1 MAGSSVIGALRVD
14 LGLNSAQFNTGLAKA
29 QTGLKGF
36 GKAATVGFAAVAVAA
51 TAAATAIGMGVKH
64 ALDHADALGKS
75 AQKAGV
81 AVEALSRLEYA
92 GKLADVSLESLT
104 GGLQKLSKSMVEV
117 AGGKGPAAAFQAL
130 GIAVKDGLGNL
141 RSGDQVFADVADRFS
156 RMEDSAL
163 KTSLAMQIFGK
174 SGAELI
180 PLLNE
185 GRDGLAAL
193 AAESDR
199 LGITIGAGT
208 AKAAEKFNDTLTKIQ
223 GSLNGVFNKIIG
235 DEGVQTAIQSLADT
249 LASPEFA
256 ASMTQFAS
264 IVIKAIDTIAWA
276 AIQAKKVIDA
286 LTPGNGMTVRM
297 PGESDADF
305 MTRLGR
311 NPDGS
316 RKSLPSGN
324 LMPTGPVLNDLIS
337 GSFNNLSGAGTFDS
351 VSSLW
356 ASMGGKGGSG
366 LGGGGGEDIFT
377 PLTTGAAAA
386 ADALEPLDL
395 GLQEVED
402 KVTSLAETISSTLAD
417 SLTNIAETL
426 LTGGDAAAAF
436 ANEMKNLGLQLLRSG
451 LNSLFGNMLNP
462 VAGAF
467 GGGGYVPGF
476 GSYGTFAEGGISN
489 VPAIFGESGPEA
501 AVPLPDG
508 RRIPVELRGAGGMVN
523 NYYIDAKG
531 AELGVEEKIVRAIDA
546 RVPSMIDSRAPSAV
560 AKSNMNNRRG

>member
-36 GKAATVGFAAVAVAA
+36 GKAAAIGFTAVA
-51 TAAATAIGMGVKH
+51 TAAAAASVAIGIGIKH

-141 RSGDQVFADVADRFS
+141 RDGDQVFADVADRFS
-156 RMEDSAL
+156 RMEDGAL
-163 KTSLAMQIFGK
+163 KTALAIKIFGK

-185 GRDGLAAL
+185 GRDGLAAM

-199 LGITIGAGT
+199 LGNTISTDT
-208 AKAAEKFNDTLTKIQ
+208 ANAAEKFNDTLTKIQ
-223 GSLNGVFNKIIG
+223 TSLNGVFNKIIG
-235 DEGVQTAIQSLADT
+235 DTGVQTAIQSLADT

-256 ASMTQFAS
+256 ASMTQFAQL
-264 IVIKAIDTIAWA
+264 VIKAIDTIAWA
-276 AIQAKKVIDA
+276 AIQAKKAIDA
-286 LTPGNGMTVRM
+286 LTPGNGMTVRN

-311 NPDGS
+311 NPNGT
-316 RKSLPSGN
+316 RKLQANGDF
-324 LMPTGPVLNDLIS
+324 MPTGPVLNDFIS
-337 GSFNNLSGAGTFDS
+337 GSFNNLGGAGTFDS

-356 ASMGGKGGSG
+356 ASMGGKGGSKLGTGDGG
-366 LGGGGGEDIFT
+366 LLDSIN
-377 PLTTGAAAA
+377 AATAS
-386 ADALEPLDL
+386 LEPLDL
-395 GLQEVED
+395 GLQDVED
-402 KVTSLAETISSTLAD
+402 SVGSLAETISSTLAD

-436 ANEMKNLGLQLLRSG
+436 ANEMKSLGLQLLRSG
-451 LNSLFGNMLNP
+451 LNSLFTSALGGINP
-462 VAGAF
+462 F
-467 GGGGYVPGF
+467 GGSKTYTPGF
-476 GSYGTFAEGGISN
+476 GAYGMFAEGGISN

-508 RRIPVELRGAGGMVN
+508 RRIPVELRGNTGGGESVVRV
-523 NYYIDAKG
+523 
-531 AELGVEEKIVRAIDA
+531 ELGPELVGQVLKQAANQSVQIVK
-546 RVPSMIDSRAPSAV
+546 SQAPAAV
-560 AKSNMNNRRG
+560 ASAQRNRTF